1 MPLTLQKEDYI
12 LGTKYIEWN
21 MAELTE
27 QQEHLQN
34 VVNQQNQLIADIND
48 LQQQI
53 NERREEAVKLQGIME
68 YLTSVGVTLPEPEGT
83 VEETAAETETE
94 ETTSGKGFADK

>member
-1 MPLTLQKEDYI
+1 MTLTLQKEDYI

-53 NERREEAVKLQGIME
+53 NERREAAVKLQGIME
-68 YLTSVGVTLPEPEGT
+68 YLTSVGVTLPEPE
-83 VEETAAETETE
+83 
-94 ETTSGKGFADK
+94 